1 MNNITHSI
9 QSTQEF
15 IEYSGLTSTS
25 AYLVFL
31 AIGEANE
38 LSRVEIAER
47 LSMTKDSVA
56 RLLDAINTK
65 SFRNLIEHDSST
77 GTHRYRLSALGAVM
91 IDKILRHDDDEA
103 A

>member
-1 MNNITHSI
+1 MVNNITHSI

-38 LSRVEIAER
+38 LSRAEIAER
-47 LSMTKDSVA
+47 LAMTKDSVA

-65 SFRNLIEHDSST
+65 SFRNLIEHDSS
-77 GTHRYRLSALGAVM
+77 GGAHRYRLSSVGAGL
-91 IDKILRHDDDEA
+91 IDKIRRADLL
-103 A
+103 